1 MFFSG
6 GCMCFQIVFPDMKVV
21 RELLTYGAPVNAQN
35 CIKSTPLLLAASS
48 DAFSSPVSIT
58 WAVAGK

>member
-1 MFFSG
+1 
-6 GCMCFQIVFPDMKVV
+6 MCFQIVFPDMKVV